1 MKFVGSFPFSV
12 ASFKHNE
19 AMVYGIRF
27 SLPVTPCLQVSA
39 ITIFAITIYYFS
51 GFLSLCVVLHVNSTI
66 VVSYVK
72 YTIFGKL

>member
-1 MKFVGSFPFSV
+1 MKFIGSFPFSLV
-12 ASFKHNE
+12 SFKHNE
-19 AMVYGIRF
+19 AMVYGIRS

-39 ITIFAITIYYFS
+39 TIFAITIYYFS